1 MAHNHG
7 QQLFDEPYFVTGTVT
22 KVYQVPNPT
31 GPLTVDVLPLNS
43 NWLAKQIPWF
53 CPAGLTR
60 NARLGMQVGILCIH
74 GSPKFATAMSHIFN
88 TDDPEQHP
96 LYADPLPAA
105 MEMPDDL
112 VLHHDETLAYL
123 RFRNYGSTPQQA
135 GPDGGSPVIFD
146 LAFNSGALLELTEYP
161 PPGYPDPGTNPPEGY
176 VPPPPTR
183 AKLSLQM
190 PSGTNLIIDEP
201 EDQVSNLTLTMS
213 SGAQLALDEPEAG
226 QATLSLTMPS
236 GAEVTIDANG
246 VVTVTAPETLNLVA
260 PTVNVGDDTGTAPL
274 AFKSDVQAVVTAF
287 NAHQHNGVQTGG
299 GVSGTTTR
307 PATPPVGTVNTQA
320 L

>member
-1 MAHNHG
+1 MGVNHRTS
-7 QQLFDEPYFVTGTVT
+7 LFEAPYFVTGSVT
-22 KVYQVPNPT
+22 KVYPISTT
-31 GPLTVDVLPLNS
+31 GMYRGLLSVDVLPLHS
-43 NWLAKQIPWF
+43 GWLAQQIPWF

-60 NARLGMQVGILCIH
+60 NARLGMQVGILCIN
-74 GSPKFATAMSHIFN
+74 GSPKFATALNHIFN
-88 TDDPEQHP
+88 QDDPTTAP

-112 VLHHDETLAYL
+112 VMHHDETLAYL

-190 PSGTNLIIDEP
+190 PAGEYLIIDEP
-201 EDQVSNLTLTMS
+201 EDGQCVITLQT
-213 SGAQLALDEPEAG
+213 
-226 QATLSLTMPS
+226 PS
-236 GAEVTIDANG
+236 GAEVTIDATG
-246 VVTVTAPETLNLVA
+246 VVTVTAPQTINLVA
-260 PTVNVGDDTGTAPL
+260 PTVNIGDSEGTASL
-274 AFKSDVQAVVTAF
+274 AFKSELEALTRVF
-287 NAHQHNGVQTGG
+287 NEHQHNGVQTGG
-299 GVSGTTTR
+299 SVSGTTTM